1 MCSNENH
8 CDYLQH
14 CSSDAARVYAIPEKE
29 EARSKRERGEFSLA
43 DCTAPSPSQ
52 SRNVYIAYIQV
63 PVQALFTL
71 CFKLSQALRIFIL
84 F

>member
-1 MCSNENH
+1 MKTIVIIYSIAAQM
-8 CDYLQH
+8 QH
-14 CSSDAARVYAIPEKE
+14 VYMPSQKKIRHAVKE
-29 EARSKRERGEFSLA
+29 REVA

-52 SRNVYIAYIQV
+52 SRCHSGKNVYIAYIQV

>member
-1 MCSNENH
+1 MKTIVIIYSIAAQM
-8 CDYLQH
+8 QH
-14 CSSDAARVYAIPEKE
+14 VYMPSQKKIRHAVKE
-29 EARSKRERGEFSLA
+29 REA
-43 DCTAPSPSQ
+43 SPSQ
-52 SRNVYIAYIQV
+52 SPG